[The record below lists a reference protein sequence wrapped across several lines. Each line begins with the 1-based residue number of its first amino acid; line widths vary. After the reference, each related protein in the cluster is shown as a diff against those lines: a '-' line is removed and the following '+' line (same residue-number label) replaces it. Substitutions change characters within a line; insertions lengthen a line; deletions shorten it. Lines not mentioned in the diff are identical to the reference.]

1 VGRVTRRVIRAWTG
15 ATLAVAVV
23 SLLVQCTSQSAEDM
37 TADLA
42 GAHLE
47 VVAAWSGAEQQRF
60 ESVLRSFSSRTGV
73 SVQVIS
79 APDRVP
85 QVLAAR
91 LKAGRPPDVALLPQ
105 PGLLRSLAT
114 AGQLVPLDHTIA
126 TEVRRNYSQVWQHL
140 ASYDGQLFGVWF
152 KAANKSLIWYNV
164 AAFERAGVVPPSD
177 LAGLLTVGR
186 LLTGA
191 GIPAYAVAAKDA
203 WTLTDWFEN
212 LYLRLAGPERYDLL
226 AAHRIPWTDPSVK
239 QTLRTLAKILAP
251 ANIAGGVSGARRTG
265 FEKAVENTFARPP
278 QAAMIAEGDFV
289 TGVII
294 GMRGVELGVDADV
307 FAFPSKADAPPA
319 VVGGGDVAVMLRA
332 SAAATGLLRY
342 LATPQAAEIWAAEGG
357 FVSPNLNLDL
367 SKYPDDISR
376 SVARGVL
383 DAGDS
388 FRFDLSDL
396 QPPALGGSAQGGMPS
411 ELREFL
417 DHRDVDRTAARLETT
432 ASKAYGVRSTGQHGP
447 AIKRVG

>member
-1 VGRVTRRVIRAWTG
+1 MAPDV
-15 ATLAVAVV
+15 
-23 SLLVQCTSQSAEDM
+23 
-37 TADLA
+37 A
-42 GAHLE
+42 GARLE
-47 VVAAWSGAEQQRF
+47 VVTAWSGVERQRF
-60 ESVLRSFSSRTGV
+60 ESVLRPFSARTGV

-91 LKAGRPPDVALLPQ
+91 LAAGRPPDVALLPQ
-105 PGLLRSLAT
+105 PGLLQDLA
-114 AGQLVPLDHTIA
+114 ANGQLIPLDHTVTA
-126 TEVRRNYSQVWQHL
+126 EVRRNYSQVWQQL
-140 ASYDGQLFGVWF
+140 ASYDGQLYGVWF

-177 LAGLLTVGR
+177 LPGLLAIGQV
-186 LLTGA
+186 LTRSGV
-191 GIPAYAVAAKDA
+191 PAYAVAARDG

-239 QTLRTLAKILAP
+239 QTLRTLAKILVP
-251 ANIAGGVSGARRTG
+251 ANIAGGVAGARRTG
-265 FEKAVENTFARPP
+265 FEAAVQSTFARPP
-278 QAAMIAEGDFV
+278 RAAMIAEGDFV
-289 TGVII
+289 AGVIS
-294 GMRGVELGVDADV
+294 GMTRAELGVDADV
-307 FAFPSKADAPPA
+307 FPFPSKANAPPA
-319 VVGGGDVAVMLRA
+319 VVGGGDVAVMLLP
-332 SAAATGLLRY
+332 SAAAAQLLDY
-342 LATPQAAEIWAAEGG
+342 LATPEAAAVWAAKGG

-367 SKYPDDISR
+367 SVYPDDISR

-396 QPPALGGSAQGGMPS
+396 QPPALGGSERGGMPS

-417 DHRDVDRTAARLETT
+417 DHRNVDRTAARLE
-432 ASKAYGVRSTGQHGP
+432 AAADEAYGVRPPGQRAP
-447 AIKRVG
+447 AITRAG

>member
-1 VGRVTRRVIRAWTG
+1 MRAWIG
-15 ATLAVAVV
+15 AVLAVAVMP
-23 SLLVQCTSQSAEDM
+23 LLVQCTSRGGDDM
-37 TADLA
+37 TDLT
-42 GAHLE
+42 GARLE
-47 VVAAWSGAEQQRF
+47 VVTAWSGVEQQRF
-60 ESVLRSFSSRTGV
+60 EAVLRPFSMRTGV

-91 LKAGRPPDVALLPQ
+91 LEAGHPPDLALLPQ
-105 PGLLRSLAT
+105 PGLLWSLAA
-114 AGQLVPLDHTIA
+114 AGQLVPLDQRITA
-126 TEVRRNYSQVWQHL
+126 EVRRNYSQVWQRL
-140 ASYDGQLFGVWF
+140 ASHDGQLFGVWF

-186 LLTGA
+186 VLTRS
-191 GIPAYAVAAKDA
+191 GIPAYAVAAKDG

-239 QTLRTLAKILAP
+239 QTLRLLAKILAP
-251 ANIAGGVSGARRTG
+251 ANIAGGVAGARHTG
-265 FEKAVENTFARPP
+265 FEHAVQSTFARPP
-278 QAAMIAEGDFV
+278 RAAMIAEGDFV
-289 TGVII
+289 AGVINSST
-294 GMRGVELGVDADV
+294 RAELGVDADV
-307 FAFPSKADAPPA
+307 FAFPSRANAPPA
-319 VVGGGDVAVMLRA
+319 VVGGGDVAVTLRP
-332 SAAATGLLRY
+332 SAAATELQRY
-342 LATPQAAEIWAAEGG
+342 LATPQAAAIWAAEGG

-367 SKYPDDISR
+367 SVYPDGISR
-376 SVARGVL
+376 SVARAVL

-396 QPPALGGSAQGGMPS
+396 QPPALGGSEHGGMPS

-417 DHRDVDRTAARLETT
+417 DHRDVDRTAARLEAT
-432 ASKAYGVRSTGQHGP
+432 ASKAHGVRPAVQHAPPIRRAG
-447 AIKRVG
+447 